1 MMKKF
6 LLLSSLLVST
16 LVANA
21 QVTPKVQPERPVSG
35 NKYVL
40 VNKAQTPTQY
50 MSRTSWDGALYFLGE
65 SDSHYADY
73 ALTAIQ
79 NADGTWAFSLPNA
92 DNPEETLYMGV
103 PGGSPN
109 LNVTSTE
116 PVLWTLDPKEGN
128 FYNLILGEG
137 NNGSALAQA
146 PFTPTKDIRL
156 HLNNGS
162 QYFVATYYTGPW
174 YPDCVG
180 GVTEVEDESTGDL
193 YFSAND
199 STSFNWGFVSVE
211 NIPAYMADMKVSKT
225 INDFYEN
232 YCDYAGYEAGFSLTA
247 DAAAALYN
255 SVDYNE
261 DDAEIISA
269 MLTTKITLYEEIEAA
284 MLLNETDDAV
294 LAAAVET
301 ALDLFNKNTDTNAL
315 ASAVETLKQAELN
328 YSMGNGDVTSLG
340 KNMSFEDLSAQGGST
355 TTGVAG
361 APAGW
366 NVYVN
371 GELCVTADD
380 VRNAGISAWH
390 GVNADCNGD
399 VKDGNYGFGL
409 WVGSVPQ
416 YEISQT
422 ITGLDN
428 GTYIITAGLM
438 VGANGSG
445 SRRTTQRVFGNLNS
459 TYFGFEEDY
468 NTSLLDN
475 SEVYAFAG
483 NFEPQTDTELQPIE
497 VSAFVYDG
505 TLTFGLRTDGN
516 IAAANRTSSNGA
528 GGDGWFKLDNFRIQ
542 KVGYVPEDAIAVYEH
557 YTNILGEYS
566 AANEPMSA
574 TLMEELNDRVDNM
587 QELTETNTVEE
598 FAAAI
603 LSAKD
608 FLVTVDNSVKAYQKL
623 NDAIEQHYGY
633 LEQYSTKMGA
643 DEYSDVIAEAEEAY
657 TDGTAADEAAIDS
670 IIAGLNTALQ
680 ACIQSDEIEEGS
692 DLTDYIQ
699 NPSFEDLSA
708 QGNSGSGGVANA
720 PKGWNL
726 YINGELTNTAAEIRR
741 AGVENWCAINTGD
754 NISVELENGTT
765 VTRQPSDG
773 DNLWG
778 IWTGS
783 IPEVE
788 LSQTLGNMPA
798 GTYTLT
804 CDVLVQYNWAGYCIT
819 TQRIFAN
826 DYVAMYSYE
835 GNYENNLPGDAQIA
849 AEIDE
854 LSAATDVPHL
864 VYAGYECEA
873 PRSDYSHTV
882 SLTFGLAEAGDIKIG
897 FRTNNIDRDGVAQG
911 SGKGWFKLDNWRLT
925 YDSAEIPTGADIDA
939 LATDVQTLDA
949 AACQPVAFY
958 TIGGTP
964 LQAPQQGVNLV
975 RYADGTVR
983 KIFIK

>member
-1 MMKKF
+1 
-6 LLLSSLLVST
+6 
-16 LVANA
+16 
-21 QVTPKVQPERPVSG
+21 
-35 NKYVL
+35 
-40 VNKAQTPTQY
+40 
-50 MSRTSWDGALYFLGE
+50 
-65 SDSHYADY
+65 
-73 ALTAIQ
+73 
-79 NADGTWAFSLPNA
+79 
-92 DNPEETLYMGV
+92 
-103 PGGSPN
+103 
-109 LNVTSTE
+109 
-116 PVLWTLDPKEGN
+116 
-128 FYNLILGEG
+128 
-137 NNGSALAQA
+137 
-146 PFTPTKDIRL
+146 
-156 HLNNGS
+156 
-162 QYFVATYYTGPW
+162 
-174 YPDCVG
+174 
-180 GVTEVEDESTGDL
+180 
-193 YFSAND
+193 
-199 STSFNWGFVSVE
+199 
-211 NIPAYMADMKVSKT
+211 
-225 INDFYEN
+225 
-232 YCDYAGYEAGFSLTA
+232 
-247 DAAAALYN
+247 
-255 SVDYNE
+255 
-261 DDAEIISA
+261 
-269 MLTTKITLYEEIEAA
+269 
-284 MLLNETDDAV
+284 
-294 LAAAVET
+294 
-301 ALDLFNKNTDTNAL
+301 
-315 ASAVETLKQAELN
+315 
-328 YSMGNGDVTSLG
+328 
-340 KNMSFEDLSAQGGST
+340 
-355 TTGVAG
+355 
-361 APAGW
+361 
-366 NVYVN
+366 
-371 GELCVTADD
+371 
-380 VRNAGISAWH
+380 
-390 GVNADCNGD
+390 
-399 VKDGNYGFGL
+399 
-409 WVGSVPQ
+409 
-416 YEISQT
+416 
-422 ITGLDN
+422 
-428 GTYIITAGLM
+428 
-438 VGANGSG
+438 
-445 SRRTTQRVFGNLNS
+445 
-459 TYFGFEEDY
+459 
-468 NTSLLDN
+468 
-475 SEVYAFAG
+475 
-483 NFEPQTDTELQPIE
+483 
-497 VSAFVYDG
+497 
-505 TLTFGLRTDGN
+505 
-516 IAAANRTSSNGA
+516 
-528 GGDGWFKLDNFRIQ
+528 
-542 KVGYVPEDAIAVYEH
+542 
-557 YTNILGEYS
+557 
-566 AANEPMSA
+566 
-574 TLMEELNDRVDNM
+574 M

-670 IIAGLNTALQ
+670 IIAGLDAALQ

-726 YINGELTNTAAEIRR
+726 YINGEQTNTAAEISR

-882 SLTFGLAEAGDIKIG
+882 SLTFGLAEDGDIKIG

-949 AACQPVAFY
+949 AASQPVAFY